1 VTGCRLLLLAAMALS
16 AAACATVEPER
27 VPIAQ
32 PAPPAPPPPPRLA
45 LAAPYNERAQALE
58 AGGRLREALE
68 ARKIALTINPDDAA
82 ARAAAAALQAKIDE
96 QVAAQ
101 LKDGRAALQRGA
113 QVVARRHFLAVLA
126 LDPGNRTAFEALR
139 EQTPE
144 VDLLSHTVR
153 AGDTL
158 PGLASQYYGNRALSE
173 VIAETNKLQPNARLT
188 AGTVLKIPEVPGV
201 TLNRPGA
208 RPPTPRA
215 TLPTA
220 PGAPTTPAP
229 PSAGPAAPAAPR
241 EEPAEVN
248 PLLAEAREAAD
259 RLDYGQALS
268 DLDQLLASS
277 PRNADALTLK
287 KQVLY
292 SQGKLQLDQRK
303 YRDSLATLNQL
314 ARIAP
319 NYEDSATLIRQT
331 RTRLID
337 EHYNSGIRYYREE
350 KLPEA
355 IAQWKAV
362 LEIDS
367 QHVNARKNLDQAE
380 RLLKQL
386 DERRK

>member
-1 VTGCRLLLLAAMALS
+1 MIGRRLPLLAVVAAL
-16 AAACATVEPER
+16 AAACATGEPER
-27 VPIAQ
+27 TA
-32 PAPPAPPPPPRLA
+32 APTTPPGPPPPPRAA

-58 AGGRLREALE
+58 ADGRLREALQ
-68 ARKIALTINPDDAA
+68 ARQIALTINPDDAA
-82 ARAAAAALQAKIDE
+82 ARASLAALQARIDE
-96 QVAAQ
+96 QVSAQ
-101 LKDGRAALQRGA
+101 LKEGRAALQRGA

-126 LDPGNRTAFEALR
+126 LDPTNRTAFEALR
-139 EQTPE
+139 DQTPDVE
-144 VDLLSHTVR
+144 MFSHTVR
-153 AGDTL
+153 AGETL
-158 PGLASQYYGNRALSE
+158 SSLASHYYGNRALGE
-173 VIAETNKLQPNARLT
+173 VIAETNKLAPNARLA

-208 RPPTPRA
+208 RPPAPRA
-215 TLPTA
+215 PLPTA
-220 PGAPTTPAP
+220 PGAPTAATPAP
-229 PSAGPAAPAAPR
+229 VPAAPAPPR

-248 PLLAEAREAAD
+248 PLLAEAREAVD
-259 RLDYGQALS
+259 RQDYYQALS

-277 PRNADALTLK
+277 PKNTDALNLK

-292 SQGKLQLDQRK
+292 TQGKSQLDQKK
-303 YRDSLATLNQL
+303 YKDSYATLNQL

-319 NYEDSATLIRQT
+319 GYEDSATLLRQT
-331 RTRLID
+331 RTRLVD
-337 EHYNSGIRYYREE
+337 EYYNSGIRYYREE

-362 LEIDS
+362 LEIDP

>member
-1 VTGCRLLLLAAMALS
+1 MRGLRFLLLGAVALI
-16 AAACATVEPER
+16 ATACATAEPER
-27 VPIAQ
+27 GATTAQ
-32 PAPPAPPPPPRLA
+32 PAPKPPPPPRAA
-45 LAAPYNERAQALE
+45 LAAPYNDRAQALE
-58 AGGRLREALE
+58 SDGRLREALQ
-68 ARKIALTINPDDAA
+68 ARQIALTINPDDAA
-82 ARAAAAALQAKIDE
+82 TRAAAAALQSKIDE
-96 QVAAQ
+96 QVAVQ
-101 LKDGRAALQRGA
+101 LKEGRAATQRGA
-113 QVVARRHFLAVLA
+113 QVVARRHYLTVLA
-126 LDPGNRTAFEALR
+126 LDPSNRAAFDALR
-139 EQTPE
+139 EQTQE
-144 VDLLSHTVR
+144 VDGISHTVKAR
-153 AGDTL
+153 ETL
-158 PGLASQYYGNRALSE
+158 AGLASQYYGNRALAE

-188 AGTVLKIPEVPGV
+188 AGMVVKIPEVPGV

-208 RPPTPRA
+208 RPPAPRA
-215 TLPTA
+215 PLPTA
-220 PGAPTTPAP
+220 PGAPTASVSPPA
-229 PSAGPAAPAAPR
+229 PAAPAPPR

-259 RLDYGQALS
+259 RLDYNQALS

-277 PRNADALTLK
+277 PRSADALTLK

-303 YRDSLATLNQL
+303 YRDSYATLNQL
-314 ARIAP
+314 AKIAP
-319 NYEDSATLIRQT
+319 NYEDSATLMRQT

-337 EHYNSGIRYYREE
+337 EYYNSGIRYYREE

-362 LEIDS
+362 LEIDP

>member
-1 VTGCRLLLLAAMALS
+1 VTGRRILLLTAVTLIAT
-16 AAACATVEPER
+16 ACATAEPER
-27 VPIAQ
+27 SPTAQ
-32 PAPPAPPPPPRLA
+32 PAPKPTPRLA
-45 LAAPYNERAQALE
+45 LAAPYADRAQALE
-58 AGGRLREALE
+58 SDGRLREALQ
-68 ARKIALTINPDDAA
+68 ARQIALTIDPDDAA
-82 ARAAAAALQAKIDE
+82 MRAATAALEAKIDE

-101 LKDGRAALQRGA
+101 LKEGRAALQRGA
-113 QVVARRHFLAVLA
+113 HVVARRHFLAALA
-126 LDPGNRTAFEALR
+126 LDPANRTAFDALR
-139 EQTPE
+139 EQTQE

-153 AGDTL
+153 AGETL
-158 PGLASQYYGNRALSE
+158 PGLASQYYGNRALAE
-173 VIAETNKLQPNARLT
+173 VIAETNNLQPNARLK
-188 AGTVLKIPEVPGV
+188 AGTVLRIPEVPGV

-208 RPPTPRA
+208 RPPAPRA
-215 TLPTA
+215 PLPTA
-220 PGAPTTPAP
+220 PGTPTA
-229 PSAGPAAPAAPR
+229 AAPAAPAPR

-277 PRNADALTLK
+277 PRSAEALTLK

-292 SQGKLQLDQRK
+292 SQGKSQLDQRK

-319 NYEDSATLIRQT
+319 NYEDSGTLLRQT
-331 RTRLID
+331 RTRLI
-337 EHYNSGIRYYREE
+337 EEYYNSGIRYYREE

-362 LEIDS
+362 LEIDP
-367 QHVNARKNLDQAE
+367 QHLNARKNLDQAE